1 MSYVHVVNHVLVVS
15 AGFIVHAPASIY
27 ELQTPLLYE
36 HADLILDILRLSFP
50 PHAEELH
57 FDLSEPPVRI
67 I

>member
-1 MSYVHVVNHVLVVS
+1 MSDVHIVNHVFVVR
-15 AGFIVHAPASIY
+15 AGLIVHAPASIY

-57 FDLSEPPVRI
+57 FDLSEPPVWI